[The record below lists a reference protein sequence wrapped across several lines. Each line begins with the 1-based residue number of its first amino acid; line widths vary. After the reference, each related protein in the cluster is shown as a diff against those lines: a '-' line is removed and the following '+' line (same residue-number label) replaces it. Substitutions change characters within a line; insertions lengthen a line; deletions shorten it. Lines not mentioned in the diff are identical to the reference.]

1 MDNSIR
7 KHIECLLCT
16 KIIEIRPI
24 SGGDISQAYMLKTE
38 IERFFCKIHQDQLA
52 FKMFQAE
59 RSGLKAL
66 RETKTI
72 GIPKVLLCE
81 PLEEGALLIMEF
93 VETKTPTSFDFERL
107 GHQLATLHR
116 SSEAKKFGYAQDN
129 FTGSLSQSNHQN
141 INWVDFYVSER
152 LLPQLRLAQDSGK
165 LLSSEIPSETLLSK
179 ACHSLFPEVQP
190 ALLHGDLW
198 GGNFLIAS
206 DGRPYLID
214 PAVYFGHHEVDLAM
228 TRLFGG
234 FDEGFYR
241 AYHEVI
247 SLEPDHQQRRDVYQL
262 YYILVHLNLFGQSYK
277 SSAKHI
283 LGKYFN

>member
-1 MDNSIR
+1 MNKSIK
-7 KHIECLLCT
+7 KHIEYLLCT
-16 KIIEIRPI
+16 KVIEIRPM

-38 IERFFCKIHQDQLA
+38 SESFFCKIHQDQLA
-52 FKMFQAE
+52 FEMFQAE
-59 RSGLKAL
+59 RSGLKTL
-66 RETKTI
+66 RETKNI

-93 VETKTPTSFDFERL
+93 VETKTPTSSDFERL
-107 GHQLATLHR
+107 GHQLAMLHKA
-116 SSEAKKFGYAQDN
+116 SEAKKFGYAQDN
-129 FTGSLSQSNHQN
+129 FIGSLPQSNRQN

-165 LLSSEIPSETLLSK
+165 LLSSEIPSETSLSK

-247 SLEPDHQQRRDVYQL
+247 PLEPDHQQRQDIYQL

-277 SSAKHI
+277 SSASHI
-283 LGKYFN
+283 LDKYFN